1 MGNSLNE
8 MVHNHHIYDELRKLY
23 RKYCRVNVEM
33 KELVYDY
40 AFRSLNPD
48 YYHQMMEK
56 YSKEK
61 AELKRKIFPRKE
73 EILMLKFHAESKEEQ
88 EFLLNKY
95 IDKINVDYMMQNFE
109 PVYSKEYERIMK
121 YVF

>member
-1 MGNSLNE
+1 MRDLYYYCPCCRTYMNENKILHFMGNSLNE

-73 EILMLKFHAESKEEQ
+73 EILMLKFHRFNAGIAK
-88 EFLLNKY
+88 
-95 IDKINVDYMMQNFE
+95 V
-109 PVYSKEYERIMK
+109 
-121 YVF
+121 